1 MSTTGPLT
9 LEDIADQRAYER
21 ERDEFRSNVIAAK
34 KLRRV
39 SVGPVVTLVF
49 ESRLTIRFQV
59 QEMARAEKMVTDEQ
73 IQHELDVYNRLLPT
87 PGELSATLF
96 IELTSEEELRTWLP
110 RLVGIES
117 ACQIRIGQRGR
128 PHRGPL
134 GGRVDPS
141 GQSDPGGD
149 HLRRPLRALPVHRR
163 ADRRVQCRS
172 GVACRRPSELPRGRA
187 RRRTGR
193 CHPERADGRPRR
205 GLSESPAR
213 SGVSGGRGAPQPR
226 AC

>member
-117 ACQIRIGQRGR
+117 ACQVRIGRGDDLTVVR
-128 PHRGPL
+128 SVAESTHQANLTREETTSAVHYVRFPFTVEQIAAFSAGPARLAVDHPNYPGGVPGVELGDATRSELMVDL
-134 GGRVDPS
+134 GG
-141 GQSDPGGD
+141 G
-149 HLRRPLRALPVHRR
+149 
-163 ADRRVQCRS
+163 
-172 GVACRRPSELPRGRA
+172 
-187 RRRTGR
+187 
-193 CHPERADGRPRR
+193 
-205 GLSESPAR
+205 
-213 SGVSGGRGAPQPR
+213 
-226 AC
+226 

>member
-59 QEMARAEKMVTDEQ
+59 TAIARAVKMFTDAQ

-96 IELTSEEELRTWLP
+96 IELTSEEVLRTWLP
-110 RLVGIES
+110 RLVGI
-117 ACQIRIGQRGR
+117 
-128 PHRGPL
+128 
-134 GGRVDPS
+134 
-141 GQSDPGGD
+141 
-149 HLRRPLRALPVHRR
+149 
-163 ADRRVQCRS
+163 
-172 GVACRRPSELPRGRA
+172 
-187 RRRTGR
+187 
-193 CHPERADGRPRR
+193 
-205 GLSESPAR
+205 
-213 SGVSGGRGAPQPR
+213 
-226 AC
+226 